1 MKAKDRNDV
10 DHSNEYSYGKSAEKK
25 LNYIVIV
32 YNFNLNIFCM
42 DFKKV
47 IAIMVL
53 LNKNIFNKLNY
64 QSFIFV
70 NGLN

>member
-1 MKAKDRNDV
+1 
-10 DHSNEYSYGKSAEKK
+10 
-25 LNYIVIV
+25 
-32 YNFNLNIFCM
+32 M